1 MCASLIFWTMRTAD
15 TTKMSSFPLLYSV
28 LNKDCARMRTRQA
41 VEQEVAFFLLGGDS
55 RRLVCIGSS
64 EDPSQLLMVGNGNNN
79 EQKWHF
85 ADTTPRI
92 TI

>member
-55 RRLVCIGSS
+55 KRLVCIGSS
-64 EDPSQLLMVGNGNNN
+64 ERPEPAFDGWEWKQ
-79 EQKWHF
+79 Q
-85 ADTTPRI
+85 
-92 TI
+92 